1 MSSLDERAKEFKE
14 RNKQK
19 VIKQIQKLMERNGIN
34 TSDLSVI
41 DEDNND
47 AKKLIMHRS
56 VAKHKEQAL
65 EALKKAREVKAA
77 KKQQGGNN

>member
-14 RNKQK
+14 RNKKK
-19 VIKQIQKLMERNGIN
+19 VVKQIRKLMERNGIN
-34 TSDLSVI
+34 ISDLSDI

-47 AKKLIMHRS
+47 AKKLIKHRS
-56 VAKHKEQAL
+56 VAKHKEKAL

-77 KKQQGGNN
+77 KKQQGGNK